1 MIYSDFTGDAMGKKL
16 RIIAFMAV
24 MCAAVLGIKHHNQ
37 PKAVM
42 TAVYSIGSR
51 GTRIEAIQQR
61 LAEYGY
67 YRGNID
73 GIYGQST
80 FDAVKNFQQNNG
92 LVPDGIVGDST
103 LAALGLSFGTGQV
116 TEAERELLARV
127 IYGEGR
133 GEPYEGQVAIGA
145 VILNR
150 VGSENF
156 PDTITDVVYQ
166 SGAFDAVYD
175 GQVWLDPDETAFA
188 AADDAIAGWDPTN
201 GALYYWNPQTAT
213 SRWIWSVPI
222 TYSVGRHV
230 FGRK

>member
-1 MIYSDFTGDAMGKKL
+1 MDIKKYL
-16 RIIAFMAV
+16 KFSAV
-24 MCAAVLGIKHHNQ
+24 FLAAVICMFSFENFRFG
-37 PKAVM
+37 KAVE
-42 TAVYSIGSR
+42 TAVYNIGSR
-51 GTRIEAIQQR
+51 GTRIEQIQKR

-67 YRGNID
+67 YMGNID

-80 FDAVKNFQQNNG
+80 YNAVRNFQQNNG
-92 LVPDGIVGDST
+92 LTPDGIVGDAT
-103 LAALGLSFGTGQV
+103 LKALVLAFTTGEV
-116 TEAERELLARV
+116 SDEDRELLARV

-150 VGSENF
+150 VESADF

-175 GQVWLDPDETAFA
+175 GQVQLEPNETAFLA
-188 AADDAIAGWDPTN
+188 ASEAISGVDPTD

-213 SRWIWSVPI
+213 SRWIWSIPI

-230 FGRK
+230 FGKK